1 MIDSPSNPAMAQ
13 TGTLFQPVFS
23 GLLASLVG
31 FASSFAIILQG
42 FDAVGATQAQAA
54 SGLFALCLGMALVGI
69 IMSAM
74 TKMPISIAWSTPGAA
89 LLIATGAVQG
99 GFPAAVGAFIVAAA
113 LVVVAGFWRPFGR
126 AVAAIPMPLASA
138 MLAGILFNLCL
149 APVRAVAELPAL
161 ALPIILVWAI
171 TLRFARIWAVP
182 AAVGVSAVMIAIS
195 TELPADLFANAWPA
209 PVLVVPTLNLDAL
222 VGIALPLFV
231 VTMASQ
237 NIPGLAVLRTNGFH
251 PDVKPIFVSTGI
263 VSAIGG
269 LLGGQLI
276 NLAAITA
283 ALCAGPEAHPDKAK
297 RYIAA
302 ITAGFTYIV
311 FALGAGIAAAFISA
325 APPILIEAVA
335 GLALIGALA
344 NALVGSVADDDLR
357 LPAILTFVTAASG
370 LTLFGIGAA
379 FWGLIAGGALHALL
393 KTKKAAI

>member
-1 MIDSPSNPAMAQ
+1 MIDSPSDPTKTQSGN
-13 TGTLFQPVFS
+13 LFQPIFS

-69 IMSAM
+69 GMSYI
-74 TKMPISIAWSTPGAA
+74 TKMPLSIAWSTPGAA
-89 LLIATGAVQG
+89 LLITTGAVHG
-99 GFPAAVGAFIVAAA
+99 GFPAAVGAFMVAAA

-149 APVRAVAELPAL
+149 APVRAVAELPTL
-161 ALPIILVWAI
+161 ALPIVLAWAVC
-171 TLRFARIWAVP
+171 LRFARIWAVP
-182 AAVGVSAVMIAIS
+182 AAVAVSAVMIAVS

-209 PVLVVPTLNLDAL
+209 PALVVPTLNLDAII
-222 VGIALPLFV
+222 GIALPLFV

-237 NIPGLAVLRTNGFH
+237 NIPGLAVLRSNGYQ

-263 VSAIGG
+263 VSAVGA

-283 ALCAGPEAHPDKAK
+283 ALCAGPEAHPDKTK

-302 ITAGFTYIV
+302 ITAGLAYIL
-311 FALGAGIAAAFISA
+311 FALGVGVAAAFISA

-344 NALVGSVADDDLR
+344 NALVGSVADEEFR

-370 LTLFGIGAA
+370 LTLFGVGAA
-379 FWGLIAGGALHALL
+379 FWGLIVGGALHALL
-393 KTKKAAI
+393 KTKKAAS

>member
-42 FDAVGATQAQAA
+42 FDAVGATAAQAA
-54 SGLFALCLGMALVGI
+54 SGLFALSLGMALVGVT
-69 IMSAM
+69 MSYI
-74 TKMPISIAWSTPGAA
+74 TKTPLSIAWSTPGAA

-113 LVVVAGFWRPFGR
+113 LVVAAGFWRPFGR

-237 NIPGLAVLRTNGFH
+237 NIPGLAVLRTNGYH

-283 ALCAGPEAHPDKAK
+283 ALCAGPEAHPDNAK

-302 ITAGFTYIV
+302 ITAGFAYIV

>member
-1 MIDSPSNPAMAQ
+1 MIAASSDPANRQ
-13 TGTLFQPVFS
+13 LGNLFQPIFS
-23 GLLASLVG
+23 GLLAALVG

-42 FDAVGATQAQAA
+42 FDAVGATAAQAA
-54 SGLFALCLGMALVGI
+54 SGLFALSLGMALVGVT
-69 IMSAM
+69 MSYI
-74 TKMPISIAWSTPGAA
+74 TKTPLSIAWSTPGAA
-89 LLIATGAVQG
+89 LLITTGAVQG
-99 GFPAAVGAFIVAAA
+99 GFPAAVGAFIVASV

-161 ALPIILVWAI
+161 ALPIVLVWAVC
-171 TLRFARIWAVP
+171 LRFARIWAVP
-182 AAVGVSAVMIAIS
+182 AAVAVSAVMIAIS
-195 TELPADLFANAWPA
+195 TELPTDLFASPWPA
-209 PVLVVPTLNLDAL
+209 PVLVLPVFNFDAI

-237 NIPGLAVLRTNGFH
+237 NIPGLAVLRTNGYH
-251 PDVKPIFVSTGI
+251 PDVKPIFISTGV
-263 VSAIGG
+263 VSAIGS

-283 ALCAGPEAHPDKAK
+283 ALCAGPEAHPDRTK

-302 ITAGFTYIV
+302 IAAGLAYIL

-335 GLALIGALA
+335 GLALIGAMA
-344 NALVGSVADDDLR
+344 NALVGLVADEDLR
-357 LPAILTFVTAASG
+357 LPAVLTFITAASG
-370 LTLFGIGAA
+370 LSLLGIGAA
-379 FWGLIAGGALHALL
+379 FWGLIAGGALHVLL
-393 KTKKAAI
+393 KTKKAA

>member
-195 TELPADLFANAWPA
+195 TELPSDLFANAWPA

-237 NIPGLAVLRTNGFH
+237 NIPGLAVLRTNGYH

-302 ITAGFTYIV
+302 ITAGFAYIV

>member
-113 LVVVAGFWRPFGR
+113 LVVAAGFWRPFGR

-237 NIPGLAVLRTNGFH
+237 NIPGLAVLRTNGYH

-302 ITAGFTYIV
+302 ITAGFAYIV

>member
-1 MIDSPSNPAMAQ
+1 MTDSNPSPVTKQ
-13 TGTLFQPVFS
+13 SGNLFQPIFS
-23 GLLASLVG
+23 GVLAALVG

-54 SGLFALCLGMALVGI
+54 SGLFALCLGMAFVGVG
-69 IMSAM
+69 MSYV
-74 TKMPISIAWSTPGAA
+74 TKTPLSIAWSTPGAA
-89 LLIATGAVQG
+89 LLITTGAVQG
-99 GFPAAVGAFIVAAA
+99 GFPAAAGAFMVAAA

-161 ALPIILVWAI
+161 ALPIVLAWAI
-171 TLRFARIWAVP
+171 CLRFARIWAVP
-182 AAVGVSAVMIAIS
+182 IAVVVSAIMIAIS
-195 TELPADLFANAWPA
+195 TELPANLLANPWPA
-209 PVLVVPTLNLDAL
+209 PVLVMPSLNLDA
-222 VGIALPLFV
+222 VIGIALPLFV

-237 NIPGLAVLRTNGFH
+237 NIPGLAVLRTNGYR
-251 PDVKPIFVSTGI
+251 PDVKPIFISTGL
-263 VSAIGG
+263 VSAIGT

-283 ALCAGPEAHPDKAK
+283 ALCAGPEAHPDTTK

-302 ITAGFTYIV
+302 MTTGFVYIL
-311 FALGAGIAAAFISA
+311 FALGAGVAAAFISA

-344 NALVGSVADDDLR
+344 NALVGSVADEEFR
-357 LPAILTFVTAASG
+357 LPAILTFITAASG

-379 FWGLIAGGALHALL
+379 FWGLIVGGALHAIL

>member
-1 MIDSPSNPAMAQ
+1 MIDSPSDPAVPHS
-13 TGTLFQPVFS
+13 GTLFQPIFS

-42 FDAVGATQAQAA
+42 FDSVGATQAQAA
-54 SGLFALCLGMALVGI
+54 SGLFALCLGMALVGAT
-69 IMSAM
+69 MSYI
-74 TKMPISIAWSTPGAA
+74 TKMPLSIAWSTPGAA
-89 LLIATGAVQG
+89 LLITTGAVQG
-99 GFPAAVGAFIVAAA
+99 GFPAAVGAFMFAAA
-113 LVVVAGFWRPFGR
+113 LIVIAGFWRPFGR

-149 APVRAVAELPAL
+149 APVRAVSELPTL
-161 ALPIILVWAI
+161 ALPIILVWAVC
-171 TLRFARIWAVP
+171 LRFARIWAVP
-182 AAVGVSAVMIAIS
+182 AAVAASAIMIAIS

-209 PVLVVPTLNLDAL
+209 PVMVVPALNLDAI

-237 NIPGLAVLRTNGFH
+237 NIPGLAVLRSNGYQ
-251 PDVKPIFVSTGI
+251 PDVKPIFVSTGV
-263 VSAIGG
+263 VSAIGA

-283 ALCAGPEAHPDKAK
+283 ALCAGPEAHPDKSK

-302 ITAGFTYIV
+302 ITSGFAYIL

-344 NALVGSVADDDLR
+344 NALVGSVSDEEFR
-357 LPAILTFVTAASG
+357 LPAIMTFVTAASG

-379 FWGLIAGGALHALL
+379 FWGLIAGGALYALL
-393 KTKKAAI
+393 KTKRATV